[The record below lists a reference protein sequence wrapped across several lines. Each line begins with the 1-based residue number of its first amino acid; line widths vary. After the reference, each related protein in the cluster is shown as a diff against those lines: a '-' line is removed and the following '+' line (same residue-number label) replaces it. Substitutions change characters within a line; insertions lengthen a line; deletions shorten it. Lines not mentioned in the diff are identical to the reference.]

1 MFLFF
6 RKFWCVLFRN
16 ICFMDDETQINKVK
30 EHPCLY
36 NTKLSDYK
44 VLLKKE
50 NAWKAIST
58 AVKAS
63 GEVI

>member
-1 MFLFF
+1 
-6 RKFWCVLFRN
+6 
-16 ICFMDDETQINKVK
+16 MDDETLINKVK

-63 GEVI
+63 GKVIQVNKNIL